1 MEDPVQKETELA
13 ETSTHHSHFA
23 GWLKR
28 MGLAG
33 FFFFLAKGL
42 MWLLVPLLIAKG
54 C

>member
-1 MEDPVQKETELA
+1 METPRHQN
-13 ETSTHHSHFA
+13 HFV

-33 FFFFLAKGL
+33 FLFFLAKGL
-42 MWLLVPLLIAKG
+42 MWLLVPVLIAKG